1 MSILSS
7 ILSGFG
13 GIFSA
18 YATQREAQRN
28 RDFQKM
34 MSDTAY
40 QRAVKDMRAAGI
52 NPMLAFSQ
60 GGSSTPSGS
69 FTGIDNPLD
78 TAAYTLNEA
87 ESIRNLKRAQ
97 QSQIDLNRSQSELN
111 STASALNES
120 RKETEASNRA
130 LNAANILDATSRA
143 AMNESSA
150 RQINANTAKIGMDML
165 NSIALTESQVKNYEA
180 TAARSLAEVANLELD
195 KPYKESRNKYGD
207 DYYRLTNANLQKD
220 FNLKGWQGT
229 NIQRDSINKL
239 LESELKKSQLNLTDA
254 QYKKLMEEIVKLSN
268 ENLVYGV
275 DNYYKLN
282 DLTNENWFNR
292 LLKKSTGI
300 LGYLL
305 DSINPFQ

>member
-7 ILSGFG
+7 ILAGAG
-13 GIFSA
+13 GIYSA

-34 MSDTAY
+34 MSDTSY
-40 QRAVKDMRAAGI
+40 QRAVKDMRAAGL
-52 NPMLAFSQ
+52 NPALVYSQ
-60 GGSSTPSGS
+60 GGASTPSGS
-69 FTGIDNPLD
+69 FSSIDNPLD

-87 ESIRNLKRAQ
+87 ESIRNLKKAQ
-97 QSQIDLNRSQSELN
+97 QSQIELNKSQSELN

-130 LNAANILDATSRA
+130 VNAANVLESATRQQLNQASAEQVQQQTSKLVQDVLNSIRLTDAQVENYA
-143 AMNESSA
+143 
-150 RQINANTAKIGMDML
+150 ANTAKSLQEIEE
-165 NSIALTESQVKNYEA
+165 IR
-180 TAARSLAEVANLELD
+180 RSVSKSDKELSYLD
-195 KPYKESRNKYGD
+195 EKL
-207 DYYRLTNANLQKD
+207 RLTNANLQKD

-229 NIQRDSINKL
+229 NIQRQNANL
-239 LESELKKSQLNLTDA
+239 LLDAALKKSQLKLSDG

-282 DLTNENWFNR
+282 TLTSSNSSIYKNISGALR
-292 LLKKSTGI
+292 D
-300 LGYLL
+300 LL
-305 DSINPFQ
+305 DTINPF